1 MVWWESASTETSPVQ
16 KGWRNVGLL
25 GKLFGGS
32 KKEAAEPA
40 KPIKVVKVGAGETL
54 KKIAEREYGDPN
66 QWEKIYKANK
76 WKIDDPESIYP
87 GMDLN
92 IP

>member
-1 MVWWESASTETSPVQ
+1 M
-16 KGWRNVGLL
+16 GLL
-25 GKLFGGS
+25 GNLFGGS
-32 KKEAAEPA
+32 KKEQQSQAA
-40 KPIKVVKVGAGETL
+40 KPSKTVKVGPGDTL
-54 KKIAEREYGDPN
+54 KKIAEREYGDPD

-87 GMDLN
+87 GMDLL